1 MLFLQAEAQ
10 KNNNAEDLKRLSDCN
25 IGHIVYELFGG
36 GKRFVVIF
44 FNILQYYKRFG
55 YSNDLPI
62 EMQFVQTASVN
73 QNNGNK

>member
-1 MLFLQAEAQ
+1 MTFTMTY
-10 KNNNAEDLKRLSDCN
+10 KIK
-25 IGHIVYELFGG
+25 HV
-36 GKRFVVIF
+36 KRFVVIF